1 MLAKTYRIETRRL
14 IIRCYQPKDAKP
26 LKKAVDQ
33 SIDHLMPWM
42 PWAKHEPE
50 TLQKKIAQIRKWRGQ
65 FDLGEDYTF
74 GIFDKEERT
83 LVGST
88 GLHTRLGKGAR
99 EIGYWI
105 HVDYLRSGYATEAV
119 TALTKVGFEI
129 ERLDRIEIHC
139 SPDNTRSLAIPEK
152 LGYLYE
158 GTRENVEI
166 DAYGNT
172 GKAMIWTLF
181 KEEYEESPSKSAKIK
196 AFTIAGEPILM
207 R

>member
-14 IIRCYQPKDAKP
+14 IIRCYQPKDAKM

-33 SIDHLMPWM
+33 SIDHLLPWM

-50 TLQKKIAQIRKWRGQ
+50 TLQKKIARIRKWRGQ
-65 FDLGEDYTF
+65 FDLGENYIF
-74 GIFDKEERT
+74 GIFDKEEHT

-88 GLHTRLGKGAR
+88 GLHTSLGKGAR

-105 HVDYLRSGYATEAV
+105 HVDYLRSGYATETVA
-119 TALTKVGFEI
+119 ALTKVGFEI
-129 ERLDRIEIHC
+129 ERLNRIEIHC

-172 GKAMIWTLF
+172 GKVMIWTLF
-181 KEEYEESPSKSAKIK
+181 KEEYTESPSKSTKIK
-196 AFTIAGEPILM
+196 AFTIAGEPIVL